1 MCSYEVKTEQLT
13 SAPNYFHLAKRMQSK
28 KNTTFLFYQVYFVT
42 SYRTHIET
50 GVNLSC
56 WTPLLGTF
64 TLAVDWPFPE
74 PINHLSTLSPGF
86 AREKL
91 GSDMIGHDKDS
102 TLEED
107 PAESVSPV
115 LGRYPCKQL
124 ISLKV

>member
-1 MCSYEVKTEQLT
+1 
-13 SAPNYFHLAKRMQSK
+13 MQSK

-91 GSDMIGHDKDS
+91 GSDIDRTRQRQH
-102 TLEED
+102 
-107 PAESVSPV
+107 
-115 LGRYPCKQL
+115 LGRRPCG
-124 ISLKV
+124 ISKSGIR